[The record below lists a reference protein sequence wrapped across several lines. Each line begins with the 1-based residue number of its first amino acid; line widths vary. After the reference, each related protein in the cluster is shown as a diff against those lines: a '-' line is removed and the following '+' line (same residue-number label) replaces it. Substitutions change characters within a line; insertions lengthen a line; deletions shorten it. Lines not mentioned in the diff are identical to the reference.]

1 LKTSHNNTQADKKAS
16 RVNENSQNVSN
27 LSAQIER
34 THCALEAAG
43 IGIWDYDIGTKKLVW
58 DAQMFRLYGIDEHD
72 FPDPLD
78 EWKSRLH
85 PDELSRTFQ
94 LITDCIQ
101 TGNDFATDLRVRLP
115 NSHIRY
121 IETHGKIIANK
132 AGDFERIVGTSAD
145 ITQQKVAEKDMQKLS
160 TIAQQTDNVVV
171 VTGVDGKTEWVN
183 QAFTMCTGFEP
194 QEVYGKK
201 PGDLLQG
208 PNTDPKTVAKIS
220 KALKDKKSIQVDI
233 LNYRKNASPYWIELR
248 INPIYDESGILTGF
262 LALEIEITKRI
273 ETEKRLT
280 RQQDMLEAMSR
291 HGNIGAWEFDLE
303 SQKIYWSSIT
313 KKIHE
318 VPDDFSPDLE
328 TSINFY
334 KEGTSRD
341 VISRVVANA
350 IETGTPWNEE
360 LQLVTANG
368 RDVWVQATGQA
379 EFKKGQ
385 CVRLFGSFQD
395 IEERKRAQVAI
406 TQAKEAAEAAA
417 LVKSHFLA
425 SMSHEIRTP
434 MNGVL
439 GMLELLMRERL
450 TDEQLRR
457 VQLAKSSAESLL
469 TIINDILDFSKIEA
483 GKLELEAIDFDLHV
497 LLSDVIE
504 TMTHRAH
511 EKELELILDV
521 SEVGLALVKGDP
533 SRLRQILNNLVGNAL
548 KFTNDG
554 EILLKVSLKKTEYPD
569 LLLECVVKDSGI
581 GIPADKL
588 SNLFDS
594 FTQVDVS
601 TSRQYGGTGL
611 GLAIVKELCHLM
623 DGDLDVASEVGL
635 GSSFSFSVK
644 LTESKASQ
652 PSQEIVI
659 DGVRILLAEKS
670 ETQGKVLSEQL
681 KRWGAIV
688 EKVGSEDDLLKCIAK
703 QDKKNSGEG
712 FTAVFIDMNIMGSES
727 HALRQQ
733 LLNYASTSA
742 AKVILILDTEA
753 VVLSNLFESQG
764 FDAFLDKPVTV
775 SKLINVLTA
784 SAIGT
789 AKIESLDHP
798 VANKLD
804 VESLPKIQAH
814 VLLVEDNQI
823 NQIVAESQLEI
834 LGVTCDIASN
844 GIRAIE
850 ILKKKPHE
858 TLYDLILMD
867 CQMPEMDG
875 YQATRLIREG
885 TAGKYYQELPIIA
898 LTANAMKGDRED
910 CLAAGMNDYLSKPLT
925 PEALEKMVRAWLI

>member
-1 LKTSHNNTQADKKAS
+1 LTTSHKNTQSDKKAS
-16 RVNENSQNVSN
+16 RVNENGQNVSN

-58 DAQMFRLYGIDEHD
+58 DAQMFRLYGIDDHD
-72 FPDPLD
+72 FADPLD
-78 EWKSRLH
+78 VWKSRLH
-85 PDELSRTFQ
+85 PDDLGRTFQ

-101 TGNDFATDLRVRLP
+101 TGNDFATDLRVHLP
-115 NSHIRY
+115 NGHIRY
-121 IETHGKIIANK
+121 IEAHGKSIANK
-132 AGDFERIVGTSAD
+132 AGEFERVVGTNVD
-145 ITQQKVAEKDMQKLS
+145 VTQRKVAEKDMQRLS
-160 TIAQQTDNVVV
+160 TIAQQTDNVVI

-183 QAFTMCTGFEP
+183 EAFTKCTGFEP
-194 QEVYGKK
+194 QEIYGKK

-208 PNTDPKTVAKIS
+208 PNTAPEAVAKIS
-220 KALKDKKSIQVDI
+220 KAIKDEKFIQVDI
-233 LNYRKNASPYWIELR
+233 LNYRKDASPFWIELR
-248 INPIYDESGILTGF
+248 INPTYDESGILTGF
-262 LALEIEITKRI
+262 LALEMEITARI
-273 ETEKRLT
+273 ATEKRLI
-280 RQQDMLEAMSR
+280 RQQNMLEAMSR
-291 HGNIGAWEFDLE
+291 HANIGAWELDLE

-341 VISRVVANA
+341 TISRAVQNA

-360 LQLVTANG
+360 LQLVTASG
-368 RDVWVQATGQA
+368 RDLWVQATGQA

-395 IEERKRAQVAI
+395 TEERKLAQVAI

-417 LVKSHFLA
+417 LAKSHFLA

-439 GMLELLMRERL
+439 GMLGLLMRERL
-450 TDEQLRR
+450 TEEQSRH

-469 TIINDILDFSKIEA
+469 AIINDILDFSKIEA
-483 GKLELEAIDFDLHV
+483 GKLELEVIDFDLHV
-497 LLSDVIE
+497 LLSDIIE
-504 TMTHRAH
+504 TIAYRAR

-521 SEVGLALVKGDP
+521 SEVGRTLVQGDP
-533 SRLRQILNNLVGNAL
+533 GRLRQILNNLVANAL

-554 EILLKVSLKKTEYPD
+554 EIQLKASLKKTEDPD
-569 LLLECVVKDSGI
+569 LLLECTVKDSGI

-611 GLAIVKELCHLM
+611 GLAIAKELCHLM
-623 DGDLDVASEVGL
+623 DGDLNVVSEVGF

-644 LTESKASQ
+644 LTESKVNQ
-652 PSQEIVI
+652 PSQEMVM

-670 ETQGKVLSEQL
+670 ETEGKVLSQQL

-703 QDKKNSGEG
+703 QDKKDIGEG
-712 FTAVFIDMNIMGSES
+712 FTAVFIDMNLMGSES

-733 LLNYASTSA
+733 LLNYGSRSA
-742 AKVILILDTEA
+742 AKLILIVDTEVA
-753 VVLSNLFESQG
+753 VLASLLESQG

-775 SKLINVLTA
+775 SKLIKVLTA
-784 SAIGT
+784 SSICS
-789 AKIESLDHP
+789 AKI
-798 VANKLD
+798 
-804 VESLPKIQAH
+804 ESLPKIQAH
-814 VLLVEDNQI
+814 VLLVEDNKI
-823 NQIVAESQLEI
+823 NQIVAQSQLDI

-844 GIRAIE
+844 GIQAIE
-850 ILKKKPHE
+850 VLKKKSHE
-858 TLYDLILMD
+858 TSYDLILMD
-867 CQMPEMDG
+867 CQMPDMDG

-885 TAGKYYQELPIIA
+885 TAGKYYQQLPIIA

-925 PEALEKMVRAWLI
+925 PEALEKKLRAWLI